1 MEISHVNKAFKWL
14 EAIIASP
21 RHWRGASMEC
31 REFGKTGYKLP
42 LFGMGTY
49 YDPGWIVAAKL
60 LRMKPRSDMHLKA
73 INTGLDQGVNFI
85 DTAEIY
91 GTEPLV
97 AKALSGRKREGI
109 FIATKVWRSN
119 LDYDSVIKAC
129 NGSLKNLQ
137 TSYIDLYQIH
147 FPNKRVKISETMRA
161 MEYLVKEGKIRY
173 IGISNFSLR
182 QMLDAEEALKAN
194 ELASTQMPYS
204 LVDRKLEKEIL
215 PHCRDEKISILAYY
229 PLGHGKLG
237 SENASLSAEVADIS
251 RNHGGKSLSQIALNW
266 FYSKHENVFPIPR
279 AANPLHVIENVGS
292 VGWTL
297 SADEISRLEGAISS
311 AK

>member
-1 MEISHVNKAFKWL
+1 MEY
-14 EAIIASP
+14 
-21 RHWRGASMEC
+21 

-49 YDPGWIVAAKL
+49 YDPGWIAAAKL
-60 LRMKPRSDMHLKA
+60 LKMKPRSEIHLKA
-73 INTGLDQGVNFI
+73 INTGFDEDVKFI

-97 AKALSGRKREGI
+97 AKAISGRRRDEI

-119 LDYDSVIKAC
+119 LDYDSVIKSC
-129 NGSLKNLQ
+129 NRSLKNLQ
-137 TSYIDLYQIH
+137 TGYIDLYQIH

-173 IGISNFSLR
+173 IGISNFSLK
-182 QMLDAEEALKAN
+182 QMMDAEEALKTN
-194 ELASTQMPYS
+194 DLASTQMPYS
-204 LVDRKLEKEIL
+204 LVDGKIEKDIL
-215 PHCRDEKISILAYY
+215 PHCRDRKIAVLAYY

-237 SENASLSAEVADIS
+237 SENASLSAAIADIS

-266 FYSKHENVFPIPR
+266 FYSKNENVFPIPR
-279 AANPLHVIENVGS
+279 ASNPEHVSENVGS
-292 VGWTL
+292 VGWRL
-297 SADEISRLEGAISS
+297 SIDEIRRLEGAISS

>member
-1 MEISHVNKAFKWL
+1 MEY
-14 EAIIASP
+14 
-21 RHWRGASMEC
+21 
-31 REFGKTGYKLP
+31 REFANTGYKLP

-49 YDPGWIVAAKL
+49 YDPGWIAAAKL
-60 LRMKPRSDMHLKA
+60 LRMKPRSEMHLRA

-97 AKALSGRKREGI
+97 AKAISGRKRDEI

-119 LDYDSVIKAC
+119 LDYDSVIKSC
-129 NGSLKNLQ
+129 NGSLKNLE

-182 QMLDAEEALKAN
+182 QMIDAQEALKTN

-204 LVDRKLEKEIL
+204 LVDGKIEQEII
-215 PHCRDEKISILAYY
+215 PHCRDRKMAVLAYY

-237 SENASLSAEVADIS
+237 SENASLSAAVADIS
-251 RNHGGKSLSQIALNW
+251 KEHGGKSLSQIALNW

-279 AANPLHVIENVGS
+279 ASNPEHVLENVGS
-292 VGWTL
+292 VGWRL
-297 SADEISRLEGAISS
+297 SMEEISRLEGTISR